1 LPSFYVWNGTLPYTT
16 NGTTACAT
24 ANNDVTTLVT
34 ERITYS
40 YIFSSEFT
48 TSIYSATETV
58 IGATSLDSVQN
69 LPTQAIYDLD
79 EQDPKGWT
87 YCYHLGNNQPV
98 TDDFY
103 SPFSGDLFDQVIHNC
118 TPRGYMIAPLVA
130 VNAAAFL
137 LDETTSYV
145 DSTRTEH
152 SDISRPQTTKSSQSS
167 THVLADPFH
176 TTSKFSSIQT
186 SASLERASDNPSNA
200 HKLAQSIAPNT
211 IDQPN
216 SDQLASEDQAAKIT
230 APLSGSKE
238 PPATAAA
245 IKPSAK
251 DTTIP
256 NDASQQS
263 SATSPGVQPKVESS
277 VAVQT
282 ITTSSGLQINA
293 LNSLIQDIGQLRS
306 SSPGE
311 IMASPAGISSEMVSH
326 TSEATI
332 AATTSVL
339 PEPIIIGTST
349 AAVNSDGD
357 YLIGTHVLQ
366 PTDSPFELQ
375 GTTYAVDSSRSA
387 LIVNGILTYT
397 IEPAQHASD
406 NPQPAALT
414 VNGVTVT
421 PNYVSAYVVET
432 QTLKPGGPAI
442 TVSGTRISLASDAAA
457 IVIGT
462 QTSVLSRTMGT
473 HEVTSIPPHASDNPQ
488 PATLT
493 INGVTVAPNSASN
506 YVIETQTLKPGG
518 PAITVSGTRISL
530 ASDAG
535 AIVVGSQTSVLSTTT
550 GVGDYVWAGIAG
562 MLSAASESA
571 NPLPGTPNEELST
584 ATTSSKKLTQTTNN
598 VSQLQTSTSSTDLG
612 TASQLGPNA
621 ASSSPSFSSSLI
633 ETSSENKSGRVAIS
647 ASLAIGML
655 SLVVAIAV

>member
-16 NGTTACAT
+16 NGTKACAT

-34 ERITYS
+34 EKTTYS

-58 IGATSLDSVQN
+58 IGATPLDSVQN

-152 SDISRPQTTKSSQSS
+152 SDFSRPQTTKSSQSS

-176 TTSKFSSIQT
+176 TTSKLSSIQT
-186 SASLERASDNPSNA
+186 SASLGRASDNPSNA
-200 HKLAQSIAPNT
+200 PKLAQSIAPNT

-245 IKPSAK
+245 TKPSAK
-251 DTTIP
+251 DNTTP
-256 NDASQQS
+256 DDASQQI
-263 SATSPGVQPKVESS
+263 SATSPGVQPKVKSS
-277 VAVQT
+277 VAMQT
-282 ITTSSGLQINA
+282 ITTSSGLQIDA
-293 LNSLIQDIGQLRS
+293 LNSLIQDIGQIQP

-311 IMASPAGISSEMVSH
+311 IVASPAGISSEMVSH

-349 AAVNSDGD
+349 ATVNSDGD

-375 GTTYAVDSSRSA
+375 GTTYALDSSRSA
-387 LIVNGILTYT
+387 LIVNGILSYT

-462 QTSVLSRTMGT
+462 QTS
-473 HEVTSIPPHASDNPQ
+473 A
-488 PATLT
+488 
-493 INGVTVAPNSASN
+493 
-506 YVIETQTLKPGG
+506 
-518 PAITVSGTRISL
+518 
-530 ASDAG
+530 
-535 AIVVGSQTSVLSTTT
+535 LSTTM
-550 GVGDYVWAGIAG
+550 GIGDYVWAGLAG
-562 MLSAASESA
+562 MLSAASDSVSS
-571 NPLPGTPNEELST
+571 PSST
-584 ATTSSKKLTQTTNN
+584 ADENLSIASTSASSPSSSTVLEPSQSSSTEDETLLPTTTSTASGSETVVDDSSASLTAVTDPSSTP
-598 VSQLQTSTSSTDLG
+598 TSTTTDDSPQQTPASSTSPDTTSQAGPDGPDTSSSFSYSLSSP
-612 TASQLGPNA
+612 ASSP
-621 ASSSPSFSSSLI
+621 SSSPSSI
-633 ETSSENKSGRVAIS
+633 ETSSENKSDRVAIS
-647 ASLAIGML
+647 ASLAICML
-655 SLVVAIAV
+655 SLVVAVFA